1 MEIIKGV
8 ENNNGR
14 ETERFPGRKQRTE
27 DGMP

>member
-8 ENNNGR
+8 ENNDR